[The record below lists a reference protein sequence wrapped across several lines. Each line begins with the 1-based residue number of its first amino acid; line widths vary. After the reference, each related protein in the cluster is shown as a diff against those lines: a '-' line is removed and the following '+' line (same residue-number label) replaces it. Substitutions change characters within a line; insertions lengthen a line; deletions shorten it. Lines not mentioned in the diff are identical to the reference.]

1 MQLTTWESAVTV
13 RGIYLLCRL
22 LVVLFESYDLCYLL
36 TRRSTLEI
44 CEIGEQGV
52 SFVGFKLL
60 VSFIAESLLKL
71 QLNLQPFQRKLPT
84 VKAAFAVSISR
95 LLVAYH

>member
-52 SFVGFKLL
+52 SITLCFASTFDVPYPAIRQG
-60 VSFIAESLLKL
+60 VPY
-71 QLNLQPFQRKLPT
+71 PFGTLDS
-84 VKAAFAVSISR
+84 VVIDSSII
-95 LLVAYH
+95 

>member
-1 MQLTTWESAVTV
+1 M
-13 RGIYLLCRL
+13 
-22 LVVLFESYDLCYLL
+22 
-36 TRRSTLEI
+36 LEI

-52 SFVGFKLL
+52 SFVGFELL
-60 VSFIAESLLKL
+60 VSFTAESLLKL

-95 LLVAYH
+95 LLMQRRGQGSEALPHRQR